1 MTQRDQMRQV
11 AKIWTAL
18 SKLIRSQANKDR
30 IIDSIYFGSFSK
42 ASVMDEKNKGKN
54 TYAYCPGPR
63 SIFTLIANDQNIKSV
78 SQEVSLTPLLT
89 TKF

>member
-1 MTQRDQMRQV
+1 MKQV

-42 ASVMDEKNKGKN
+42 TSVMKSQARTAQ
-54 TYAYCPGPR
+54 TYSYCPGPR
-63 SIFTLIANDQNIKSV
+63 SVFTL
-78 SQEVSLTPLLT
+78 LTNE
-89 TKF
+89 